1 MLESTFP
8 RKNINMST
16 FFSVSFLYISLRFRL
31 HCNIQNEEFPLL
43 PWEISFKCI
52 SQCCCIFFFP
62 SSTSIHRWL
71 STHIYNCVCDFST
84 SNSMGGRVICFS
96 YNQNKWHNIDSN
108 WNQLNIIQNKVH
120 RYKCIKSSGKNKQTN
135 KSYSSV
141 QCQFVRLTFDPSSV
155 LPDPTRINHFSH
167 F

>member
-52 SQCCCIFFFP
+52 SQCCCIFF
-62 SSTSIHRWL
+62 SLHRHQFIGDYPP
-71 STHIYNCVCDFST
+71 TYTTVCATFRLPIQWVGVWYVFHT
-84 SNSMGGRVICFS
+84 IKINGITLIRIEINLILFKIK
-96 YNQNKWHNIDSN
+96 YID
-108 WNQLNIIQNKVH
+108 
-120 RYKCIKSSGKNKQTN
+120 T
-135 KSYSSV
+135 
-141 QCQFVRLTFDPSSV
+141 SV
-155 LPDPTRINHFSH
+155 LNRQEKINKRTNRTVQFSVNLFVWH
-167 F
+167 LIPRRFSPIQRE